1 MDGKFLFVDQ
11 RATPVLGFLP
21 QELLGSSMYEYYHH
35 NDIPVLAESHKAAL
49 QGTEQVTTPIY
60 QLKAKDGSYVRIQS
74 QWKSFRNPWTKE
86 IEYLIA
92 KNNIILSDMGQMET
106 NYQPAQ
112 EQQQQQQPTQNQQQQ
127 GQNSCQNYEFFSQSK
142 YKEILA
148 FQLRKFRKI
157 QTLLNKRQTFQTL
170 LVTCNEWSTLT

>member
-21 QELLGSSMYEYYHH
+21 QELLGTSMYEYYHH

-92 KNNIILSDMGQMET
+92 KNNIILSDMGQMDINCESA
-106 NYQPAQ
+106 QEQ
-112 EQQQQQQPTQNQQQQ
+112 EQQQAPTQQQQQ
-127 GQNSCQNYEFFSQSK
+127 GNPQNYEFFNQSK
-142 YKEILA
+142 FFFVMIL
-148 FQLRKFRKI
+148 LI
-157 QTLLNKRQTFQTL
+157 YL
-170 LVTCNEWSTLT
+170 